1 MKKAINLAIIGI
13 FVLIAYFGYAQTVVS
28 ENNGLFLSNNGS
40 ASKVDNTQN
49 FLNAVK
55 TVTSDEVNE
64 NNKSKEA
71 IPLAAS
77 NSKSLLP
84 DKAEK
89 EKISISSS
97 NNSPNKNN
105 TDIDEGSLPLF
116 SSRPAS
122 YPNQLTTRAD
132 SFSATFSLMTS
143 LIGIIIL
150 ALAASWFI
158 QKKTG
163 IASNKFGRVLGVLPL
178 DNKRLIYI
186 VYVAGKFIVLGVT
199 ENSINYLTEITDKET
214 IDTYKLKYQL
224 TTTELD
230 KNYPFNF
237 KQEIS
242 NKEKSEE
249 VTKLEVERKS
259 EVIKNEIEENRIKRE
274 NRLKDLIS
282 KVNIKNN

>member
-28 ENNGLFLSNNGS
+28 ENNGLFLSNNAS
-40 ASKVDNTQN
+40 SSKVDNTQN

-55 TVTSDEVNE
+55 TVTPDEVKESKKIDE
-64 NNKSKEA
+64 NNA
-71 IPLAAS
+71 LTAS
-77 NSKSLLP
+77 NPNSLLTKEIDN
-84 DKAEK
+84 DK
-89 EKISISSS
+89 SSSS
-97 NNSPNKNN
+97 NNSTNKKNN

-116 SSRPAS
+116 SSRTATS
-122 YPNQLTTRAD
+122 SNQLSPRAD
-132 SFSATFSLMTS
+132 SITATFSLMTS

-163 IASNKFGRVLGVLPL
+163 IASNKFGKVLGVLPL

-230 KNYPFNF
+230 KNYPCQTWSW
-237 KQEIS
+237 KKIRS
-242 NKEKSEE
+242 NKKWNR
-249 VTKLEVERKS
+249 RKQN
-259 EVIKNEIEENRIKRE
+259 KKRE
-274 NRLKDLIS
+274 SLKRLDFES
-282 KVNIKNN
+282 

>member
-28 ENNGLFLSNNGS
+28 ENNGLFLSNNAS

-55 TVTSDEVNE
+55 TVTTDEVNE
-64 NNKSKEA
+64 NNKSKETV
-71 IPLAAS
+71 PVGTS

-84 DKAEK
+84 DNAEK
-89 EKISISSS
+89 EKSSISSS
-97 NNSPNKNN
+97 NNSTNKK

-116 SSRPAS
+116 SSRTAS
-122 YPNQLTTRAD
+122 FPNQLTPRAD

-237 KQEIS
+237 KQEVS
-242 NKEKSEE
+242 NKEKTDE
-249 VTKLEVERKS
+249 VIKLEFERKS

>member
-28 ENNGLFLSNNGS
+28 ENNGLFLSNNAS

-55 TVTSDEVNE
+55 TVTTDEVNE
-64 NNKSKEA
+64 NNKSKETV
-71 IPLAAS
+71 PVGTS

-84 DKAEK
+84 DNAEK
-89 EKISISSS
+89 EKSSISSS
-97 NNSPNKNN
+97 NNSTNKK

-116 SSRPAS
+116 SSRTAS
-122 YPNQLTTRAD
+122 FPNQLTPRAD

-237 KQEIS
+237 KQDVS
-242 NKEKSEE
+242 NLYDN
-249 VTKLEVERKS
+249 VLEN
-259 EVIKNEIEENRIKRE
+259 IDII
-274 NRLKDLIS
+274 LKDYR
-282 KVNIKNN
+282 